1 MSSGVKVKRLALIV
15 MAVACLAGCV
25 KPLEV
30 HDATRFAQDGSAQ
43 KGLATVYVIRGDFY
57 ARSLL
62 PIKIE
67 VDGKSRGWLQ
77 RETSMHFNVEPGHH
91 VLAATF
97 PALLEPSGG
106 MGIGAEFE
114 KNKTYYFFWNG
125 SGAIARPMV
134 KFGQV
139 AAARGV
145 ELIGTYPAKG

>member
-1 MSSGVKVKRLALIV
+1 MKRLALIV

-30 HDATRFAQDGSAQ
+30 HDATRLAQDGSAQ
-43 KGLATVYVIRGDFY
+43 RGLATVYVIRGDFY

-67 VDGKSRGWLQ
+67 VDDKSRGWLQ

-106 MGIGAEFE
+106 VGIGAEFE

-125 SGAIARPMV
+125 SGVIAHPMV

-139 AAARGV
+139 AAARGE
-145 ELIGTYPAKG
+145 ELINTYPAKG